1 MIKQITFVKIINKDS
16 ITEQHIVETHELE
29 INPEISLTKQ
39 ILEYCWNKLPLGF
52 KPQFIG

>member
-1 MIKQITFVKIINKDS
+1 MIKQITFVKIINKGS
-16 ITEQHIVETHELE
+16 ITEQHIVETHKLE

-39 ILEYCWNKLPLGF
+39 VLEYCWNKLPFGF